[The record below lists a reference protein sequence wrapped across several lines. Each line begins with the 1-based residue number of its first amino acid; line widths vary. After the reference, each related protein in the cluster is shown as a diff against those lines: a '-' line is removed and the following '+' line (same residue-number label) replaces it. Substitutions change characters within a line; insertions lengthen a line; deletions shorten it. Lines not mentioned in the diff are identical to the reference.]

1 MNPLTTLATMVNAV
15 EKLYVLPD
23 NELANNPKLVEE
35 IKNAFSV
42 HNIDGFLNAI
52 QNEMAEA
59 RNVQAYTPRP
69 DTSQLLNA
77 YAEREHD
84 RASRSSGIPYVTE
97 IINEADQEILKGGKI
112 GKPGRN
118 ADKKFS
124 SVFNSVYSDGAVK
137 INTPS
142 DPSTLMSYIDYSPY
156 RVNYA
161 EYLSVPTLSEL
172 VDRPLSIALKKF
184 PKVKSDNKEFNKAIN
199 KAIEKKKIKSVVE
212 DALFYSLLSPRGS
225 LVVPIKRGDTVTFN
239 SFNDTQFSYGMGSS
253 YSGVTQPY
261 MDVKVGDLY
270 CMGAKLKHGVSAFFT
285 CPGYEPLFGVG
296 LNRVPQLRTAAEAW
310 NLYIHI
316 LKILLVRAQVII
328 QKMEGD
334 IQTDTMLSKMRAQ
347 LDRLSQTMGV
357 STPIEQARG
366 QALDIMNNNIGPGTS
381 DISPV
386 IQSFVSS
393 VTGISPEYFF
403 GGGNATYSQAAF
415 QIHATN
421 ENVHSRYQ
429 KKEIE
434 PLMRFIV
441 NTLIRYDETIAA
453 FKVSEDEFEIEF
465 ESIYEETAQEKAEL
479 NSKRTETLIRQ
490 ASYPELEEEFKR
502 EGLLAEHVKLPVIE
516 RGIEDEDTDPVD
528 GGNNGG
534 GVLTGALNSKKIQ
547 YRLRFPDGKLY
558 GTGSSEGSFWDT
570 PQKALEAKKKSGIRD
585 LMIYEYDTQLGSFV
599 GEVMIS

>member
-1 MNPLTTLATMVNAV
+1 MKPLTQLSMMVDAV
-15 EKLYVLPD
+15 EKLHVLPA
-23 NELANNPKLVEE
+23 NELVGNTKLMAE
-35 IKNAFSV
+35 IRETFSA

-52 QNEMAEA
+52 QNEMTEA
-59 RNVQAYTPRP
+59 RNVQSYSTKANEQ
-69 DTSQLLNA
+69 QLLNA

-84 RASRSSGIPYVTE
+84 RAARSSGVPYITE
-97 IINEADQEILKGGKI
+97 IVNEADSEILRGSKS
-112 GKPGRN
+112 GKPGRT

-124 SVFNSVYSDGAVK
+124 SVFNSVYADGAVK

-184 PKVKSDNKEFNKAIN
+184 PKVKSDDKKFNEAVEKAIDR
-199 KAIEKKKIKSVVE
+199 KKIKNIIK

-239 SFNDTQFSYGMGSS
+239 VFNDTQFSYGMGSS

-261 MDVKVGDLY
+261 TDVRVGDLY

-347 LDRLSQTMGV
+347 LDRMSQTMGV

-366 QALDIMNNNIGPGTS
+366 QSLDILNNNIGPGTS
-381 DISPV
+381 DIAPV

-393 VTGISPEYFF
+393 VTGTSPEYFF

-421 ENVHSRYQ
+421 ENIRARYQ
-429 KKEIE
+429 VGEIE

-441 NTLIRYDETIAA
+441 NTFIRYDATIAA
-453 FKVSEDEFEIEF
+453 FNVPEDEFEIEF
-465 ESIYEETAQEKAEL
+465 EGIYEETEQEKADL
-479 NSKRTETLIRQ
+479 NAKKTDTLIKQ
-490 ASYPELEEEFKR
+490 CQYAELEAEFKR
-502 EGLLAEHVKLPVIE
+502 EGLLAEHVKLPQIE
-516 RGIEDEDTDPVD
+516 RGLDDTDTPPGD
-528 GGNNGG
+528 GEDS
-534 GVLTGALNSKKIQ
+534 ADSKLIKP
-547 YRLRFPDGKLY
+547 L
-558 GTGSSEGSFWDT
+558 S
-570 PQKALEAKKKSGIRD
+570 
-585 LMIYEYDTQLGSFV
+585 
-599 GEVMIS
+599 